1 MSVAWSTDQQEQF
14 SCLCI
19 GVIVIKINFYVGLPN
34 LHPQIPQKNNS
45 YWEEPEHLPF
55 PLFPALLA
63 AMISH
68 PVKAS
73 TLGTPQLLQLLLD
86 PHLSSTSIFWPSR
99 VVRTHQKSKC
109 VNHIPNSDISQLIQ
123 AWDYSIS
130 VPGEKKKKMCGLHGC
145 WSPCVAMALYVN
157 FCAWA
162 PVPVLEVT
170 HSLTTRGSSAAGSRW
185 PDTTNRGCFMFTF
198 RVLIVRS
205 WKQENR
211 RASLR
216 FHMPKWKDVKT
227 EIKAKMLQ

>member
-34 LHPQIPQKNNS
+34 LHPQIPQENNS

-63 AMISH
+63 AMTSH

-130 VPGEKKKKMCGLHGC
+130 VPGEKKKKCVGFMVADPHVLQWLCTWISVPGRQSQSLKLPTAWPPEVPLLLEAGGQTQRTEVALCLHFVF
-145 WSPCVAMALYVN
+145 WS
-157 FCAWA
+157 
-162 PVPVLEVT
+162 
-170 HSLTTRGSSAAGSRW
+170 
-185 PDTTNRGCFMFTF
+185 
-198 RVLIVRS
+198 
-205 WKQENR
+205 
-211 RASLR
+211 
-216 FHMPKWKDVKT
+216 
-227 EIKAKMLQ
+227 